1 MTEKKR
7 DKNKGENKNSSG
19 NSQVGNSGK
28 LRVLIRILAVL
39 IVIVIVV
46 FYVIYFRF
54 AHAAKEL
61 AYETADMYA
70 FGTGKDMAEYIA
82 PGYIKQYEEKSKV
95 LSISDIQDIYIT
107 KFRTYVND
115 KIGDIDK
122 IECKITDIK
131 AVSNVE
137 DLKQTF
143 ADNGVKGVSQYRSVD
158 AEWIVTGKAGEVIT
172 LQVQEFV
179 LKCDDGWYVDYVLL
193 PAAVDSGSESGA
205 DDTDTSSESGVGD
218 PDCTE
223 GELED
228 ESGNADETVT
238 ETITE
243 DGNMG

>member
-1 MTEKKR
+1 
-7 DKNKGENKNSSG
+7 
-19 NSQVGNSGK
+19 
-28 LRVLIRILAVL
+28 
-39 IVIVIVV
+39 
-46 FYVIYFRF
+46 
-54 AHAAKEL
+54 
-61 AYETADMYA
+61 
-70 FGTGKDMAEYIA
+70 MAEYIA

-193 PAAVDSGSESGA
+193 PAAVDRGSESGA

-223 GELED
+223 VNWRMNQVMQMRLRQRPSLRMAIWARSGCFGRAYGE
-228 ESGNADETVT
+228 
-238 ETITE
+238 
-243 DGNMG
+243 

>member
-1 MTEKKR
+1 
-7 DKNKGENKNSSG
+7 
-19 NSQVGNSGK
+19 
-28 LRVLIRILAVL
+28 
-39 IVIVIVV
+39 
-46 FYVIYFRF
+46 
-54 AHAAKEL
+54 
-61 AYETADMYA
+61 
-70 FGTGKDMAEYIA
+70 MA
-82 PGYIKQYEEKSKV
+82 
-95 LSISDIQDIYIT
+95 
-107 KFRTYVND
+107 
-115 KIGDIDK
+115 
-122 IECKITDIK
+122 
-131 AVSNVE
+131 
-137 DLKQTF
+137 
-143 ADNGVKGVSQYRSVD
+143 

-218 PDCTE
+218 LDCTE